1 VILPET
7 QRRTKNTNQIVY
19 EQSSSL
25 ERFELVSEEQDYPKF
40 IKQIWTVFINVLSSE
55 IHNIFSSLKSMKSAW
70 QPGDIK
76 LTMRQTFDDNPG
88 FIPFNGE
95 DVAKKDFPDLYGAIG
110 GEGLTSDDT
119 TIRLPKSAGRVLKV
133 SGLTEPTANENP
145 DVYSGEL
152 PLLDRYSTAETRT
165 NKVWIDG
172 KPVYRKVIDLETLPD
187 TTPVYKDVSHGIT
200 NIGMMITVRGVA
212 YDSDSWIPLPY
223 VVRASNMDIQIYAG
237 VTYVRVESAFDWS
250 DLSGYAILEYT
261 KSTDSALPRGPETL
275 RIRALLKT

>member
-1 VILPET
+1 MILPET
-7 QRRTKNTNQIVY
+7 QQRTKNTNQIVY

-25 ERFELVSEEQDYPKF
+25 ERFESVSEKQDYPKF
-40 IKQIWTVFINVLSSE
+40 IKQIWTVFISVLSSE
-55 IHNIFSSLKSMKSAW
+55 IHNIFASLKALKSAW

-76 LTMRQTFDDNPG
+76 LTLRQTFDDNPG

-95 DVAKKDFPDLYGAIG
+95 DVAKAGFPDLYGAIG
-110 GEGLTSDDT
+110 GEGHTSDET

-152 PLLDRYSTAETRT
+152 PLLDRYSTSETRT

-172 KPVYRKVIDLETLPD
+172 KPIYRKVIDLEALPNA
-187 TTPVYKDVSHGIT
+187 TTKDVNHGIT
-200 NIGMMITVRGVA
+200 NIGIMTTVRGIG
-212 YDSDSWIPLPY
+212 YDASWWIPLPY
-223 VVRASNMDIQIYAG
+223 AYSGATSDIRFS
-237 VTYVRVESAFDWS
+237 VSPTYVRMVSTLNWSAYD
-250 DLSGYAILEYT
+250 GYAILEYT